1 MGDAFVNEWGDV
13 RLGVDAF
20 DLSGKKALVIG
31 VEEAQGRAIAL
42 ALAEAG
48 AGVTACSA
56 ASEGEAMFAATKVRG
71 EIAKLGRQSWASGT
85 DVTLGTGVQVMVRQA
100 AKEMGGIDILV
111 NAADAYIGKPAA
123 ETTDLE
129 FNRIVQVCLAGTFH
143 ACRAAGKEML
153 KQADTSPRPSP
164 TGEGDSDR
172 RTGRIINVSS
182 VLGERG
188 LANSAAYCAAQ
199 AGVLNLTRALSQEWA
214 AAGITVNAIAQGW
227 MEGTPAVSG
236 KDEESGRAVRFT
248 PMKRA
253 GRADELGPLAVW
265 LASDAAGYVTG
276 QVLFVDGGLTTHL

>member
-1 MGDAFVNEWGDV
+1 MAETFVNEWGDV
-13 RLGVDAF
+13 HLSRDAF
-20 DLSGKKALVIG
+20 DLTGKKALIIG
-31 VEEAQGRAIAL
+31 VEEAAGRAIAL

-48 AGVTACSA
+48 ADVTASSA
-56 ASEGEAMFAATKVRG
+56 SSDGEAMLAATRVRS
-71 EIAKLGRQSWASGT
+71 EITKLGRQAWASGT

-111 NAADAYIGKPAA
+111 NAADTYVGKPAT

-129 FNRIVQVCLAGTFH
+129 FNRIMQVCVAGAFY

-153 KQADTSPRPSP
+153 KQSENGRV
-164 TGEGDSDR
+164 
-172 RTGRIINVSS
+172 GRIINVSS

-214 AAGITVNAIAQGW
+214 ASGITVNAIAQGW
-227 MEGTPAVSG
+227 MEHTPVVSG
-236 KDEESGRAVRFT
+236 KDEDSARAVRFT
-248 PMKRA
+248 PLKRA

-265 LASDAAGYVTG
+265 LASDASGYVTG
-276 QVLFVDGGLTTHL
+276 QTLFVDGGLTTHL

>member
-1 MGDAFVNEWGDV
+1 MGGDGSVNEWGDV
-13 RLGVDAF
+13 RPGVEAF

-31 VEEAQGRAIAL
+31 VEEAAGRAIAL

-48 AGVTACSA
+48 ADVTACSA
-56 ASEGEAMFAATKVRG
+56 GSEGEAMFAATKVRG
-71 EIAKLGRQSWASGT
+71 EITKLGRQAWASGT

-111 NAADAYIGKPAA
+111 NAGDAYIGKPAV

-153 KQADTSPRPSP
+153 KQAAGGRA
-164 TGEGDSDR
+164 
-172 RTGRIINVSS
+172 GRIINVSS

-214 AAGITVNAIAQGW
+214 GAASGASGITVNAIAQGW
-227 MEGTPAVSG
+227 MEHTAAIGDPNPEANQT
-236 KDEESGRAVRFT
+236 VRFV